1 MRAAAVSVANAADLD
16 IVGVPLRSS
25 WGILGGFLRA
35 LELEAPLVGC
45 GSVPLET
52 QLLPPF
58 PDELVMARDKGRV
71 IGWLKASELPS
82 RYARAHLRRWGLY
95 AGIPITYEDYQQVA
109 RDVPPRLE

>member
-1 MRAAAVSVANAADLD
+1 MPLAD
-16 IVGVPLRSS
+16 
-25 WGILGGFLRA
+25 
-35 LELEAPLVGC
+35 
-45 GSVPLET
+45 

-82 RYARAHLRRWGLY
+82 RYARAHLRRWGAY
-95 AGIPITYEDYQQVA
+95 NSIPIEYEDYQQVA